1 MTSSQR
7 PIGVIGLGEMGGT
20 IAQRILAV
28 GHPVIGLDKS
38 PAVEDLDSSGFE
50 RVQVPAEVAGRC
62 DVVLVI
68 VHNDDQVREVLLGE
82 RGIAEA
88 ARPGTVVVVHST
100 VDPATC
106 TALADELATHD
117 IALID
122 AGMSRGRGSMRDGVL
137 TLFVGGSADTIEAA
151 RWALHLYSNNIVHA
165 GPVGTGMVLKLC
177 NNLLLHANRLAML
190 EVAHIASTAG
200 LSRESLLDGVRSSTG
215 SSWVLEHWG
224 KKDEDALDAGIGSH
238 PFVDRTTREVVLALK
253 YAKRLGL
260 TLPAT
265 TATGKYL
272 PDILTDGLPA
282 HFGSKADGDGRPA
295 GLIRRNRIIEEFRA
309 NEGRLGG
316 IRESWKILLLTTVG
330 ARSGQRRTTP
340 LSYQAEGDNLYVF
353 ASDGGNEK
361 TPDWYHNIRANPK
374 VTVEIGARKF
384 EATAIEVTGVERE
397 EVFTRQIERDP
408 EFARY
413 EASAARA
420 IPVITLRE
428 AGA

>member
-1 MTSSQR
+1 MTSQR

-20 IAQRILAV
+20 IAQRILSV

-38 PAVEDLDSSGFE
+38 PAVDDLVSSGFE
-50 RVQVPAEVAGRC
+50 RAQTPAEVAGRC

-68 VHNDDQVREVLLGE
+68 VHNDDQVREAILGKH
-82 RGIAEA
+82 GIVET

-106 TALADELATHD
+106 TALADDLAARD

-137 TLFVGGSADTIEAA
+137 TLFVGGSTETIEAA

-165 GPVGTGMVLKLC
+165 GPAGTGMVLKLC

-224 KKDEDALDAGIGSH
+224 KKDEDVLDTGIGSH
-238 PFVDRTTREVVLALK
+238 PFVDRTTREVALALK
-253 YAKRLGL
+253 YAKHLGL
-260 TLPAT
+260 ALPAT

-282 HFGSKADGDGRPA
+282 HFGSKAEGDGRSA

-309 NEGRLGG
+309 NQGRLGG
-316 IRESWKILLLTTVG
+316 IRSSWEILLLTTIG

-340 LSYQAEGDNLYVF
+340 LAYQAEGDDLFVF

-361 TPDWYHNIRANPK
+361 SPDWYHNIRANPK

-384 EATAIEVTGVERE
+384 EATAIELAGRERE
-397 EVFTRQIERDP
+397 EVFDRQVARDA

-413 EASAARA
+413 EASAART
-420 IPVITLRE
+420 IPVISFRE
-428 AGA
+428 VGA

>member
-1 MTSSQR
+1 MSSDR

-20 IAQRILAV
+20 IAQRILSV

-38 PAVEDLDSSGFE
+38 PSIEDPDSAHFE
-50 RVQVPAEVAGRC
+50 RAQHPSDVAGRC
-62 DVVLVI
+62 DVVLI
-68 VHNDDQVREVLLGE
+68 VVHTDDQVRDVIFGE
-82 RGIAEA
+82 RGLIET

-106 TALADELATHD
+106 TVLSNDLADRD

-137 TLFVGGSADTIEAA
+137 TLFAGGDANTLEEA

-165 GPVGTGMVLKLC
+165 GPVGAGMVLKLC
-177 NNLLLHANRLAML
+177 NNLLLHSNRLAML
-190 EVAHIASTAG
+190 EVAHIAETAG
-200 LSRESLLDGVRSSTG
+200 LPREALLDGVRSSTG

-224 KKDEDALDAGIGSH
+224 TKDDDALGAGIGSH
-238 PFVDRTTREVVLALK
+238 PFVDRTTREIELALR

-272 PDILTDGLPA
+272 SDILTDGLPT
-282 HFGSKADGDGRPA
+282 HFGTDASGEGRA
-295 GLIRRNRIIEEFRA
+295 TGLVRRNRIIEEFRA
-309 NEGRLGG
+309 NGGRLGG
-316 IRESWKILLLTTVG
+316 IREAWEILLLTTLG

-340 LSYQAEGDNLYVF
+340 LAYQREGDDLFVF
-353 ASDGGNEK
+353 ASDGGSDK

-374 VTVEIGARKF
+374 VTVEIDSRTF
-384 EATAIEVTGVERE
+384 EAISVELTGQERDQ
-397 EVFTRQIERDP
+397 VYARQVARDP
-408 EFARY
+408 EYARY
-413 EASAARA
+413 EASTSRT
-420 IPVITLRE
+420 IPVVRLQEIP
-428 AGA
+428 G